1 MELSGRIILDIPMQT
16 GTSKMGNPWKK
27 KEWVLETFGA
37 YPRKVK
43 FHIFGDR
50 AETIQFEL
58 GKDYT
63 VSFDLESRE
72 FNGKWYTDVSVF
84 AAREYVDATSQQP
97 QGYTAAP
104 QGMPY
109 GGATPQPAFQQPIPQ
124 GGIPQYGIP
133 QQPTFSPTPG
143 GMAEEDLP
151 F

>member
-1 MELSGRIILDIPMQT
+1 MDLPMQT
-16 GTSKMGNPWKK
+16 GTSKAGNPWKK

-50 AETIQFEL
+50 ADTIHFEL

-72 FNGKWYTDVSVF
+72 FNGRWYTDVSVF
-84 AAREYVDATSQQP
+84 AARDYVD
-97 QGYTAAP
+97 
-104 QGMPY
+104 
-109 GGATPQPAFQQPIPQ
+109 PQ
-124 GGIPQYGIP
+124 GGAYPQMPQAAPAVPYGTPQQGYQQPMPSNAPYGVP
-133 QQPTFSPTPG
+133 QQPTFTPG
-143 GMAEEDLP
+143 PSVPEEDLP